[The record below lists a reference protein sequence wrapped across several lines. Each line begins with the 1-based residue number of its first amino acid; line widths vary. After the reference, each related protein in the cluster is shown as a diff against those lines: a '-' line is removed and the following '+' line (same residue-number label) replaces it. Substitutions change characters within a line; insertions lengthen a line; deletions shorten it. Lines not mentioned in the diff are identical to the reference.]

1 MNGKHLNRSVTKAA
15 GRDLAQWYDAEASKK
30 GKGAPS
36 QAKGRGKGGGKGGG
50 AKGGAQG
57 GAKGKAKAGTKGG
70 TKGGAKGGKK
80 KRKRGGSSGDSE
92 EEEEEEEEE
101 AEASSSDDPVD
112 SDCDEKEME
121 AEAAAAD
128 EADEAAEVKEE
139 GKRKYGDNAGCS
151 RPPRLQERVK
161 LEITLIEEGGVE
173 VEEEDRVVRTYVSI
187 TEAATTMKLNKG
199 KVRTKE
205 GENARRESRGR

>member
-30 GKGAPS
+30 GKGAP
-36 QAKGRGKGGGKGGG
+36 
-50 AKGGAQG
+50 
-57 GAKGKAKAGTKGG
+57 
-70 TKGGAKGGKK
+70 
-80 KRKRGGSSGDSE
+80 E

-101 AEASSSDDPVD
+101 ASSSSDDPVD

-199 KVRTKE
+199 KVRE
-205 GENARRESRGR
+205 